1 MSRNRIIYQSQAV
14 YAGPDKDP
22 DSKDWRH
29 ETGNELPSQL
39 QRIQSANYSFD
50 IARQDV
56 NQYGDLAAI
65 DRVIL
70 ESPTVSLDFSWYLCS
85 FYNEDMLGFFVND
98 HGGAGDSVGS
108 LQSCLKDV
116 LTEGADERNY
126 YVRIVPEGNDAAGY
140 TETSTES
147 RVIGVGNGFMSSY
160 SAEGAVGG
168 FPTASLTVEALNMAF
183 MHGTG
188 GYSPYVNS
196 TDGTKNGTHLFGLA
210 EVTSRTGSSLV
221 NAIKPGDISLTIP
234 TVEGAASDGKI
245 QSFNLSFDLARE
257 PLSKLGSRFAFAR
270 EITFPVSVTCSIDA
284 LAGDL
289 TTGNLANIIDLDTE
303 HDVIVH
309 MKDGVNEPGTGAD
322 ARSKDHM
329 SFVMKRAKLDSQ
341 SFTSTIGDNE
351 SVTLTFSAQLG
362 SSGQTDVGL
371 FMSGKHA

>member
-29 ETGNELPSQL
+29 ETGTELPSQL

-85 FYNEDMLGFFVND
+85 LYNEDMLGFFVND
-98 HGGAGDSVGS
+98 HATSTQGA
-108 LQSCLKDV
+108 LQSCLKDI

-140 TETSTES
+140 TETATES

-188 GYSPYVNS
+188 GYTPYVNS
-196 TDGTKNGTHLFGLA
+196 EDGTKNGTHLFR
-210 EVTSRTGSSLV
+210 SRQGYV
-221 NAIKPGDISLTIP
+221 KNW
-234 TVEGAASDGKI
+234 
-245 QSFNLSFDLARE
+245 
-257 PLSKLGSRFAFAR
+257 SRSR
-270 EITFPVSVTCSIDA
+270 
-284 LAGDL
+284 
-289 TTGNLANIIDLDTE
+289 
-303 HDVIVH
+303 
-309 MKDGVNEPGTGAD
+309 
-322 ARSKDHM
+322 
-329 SFVMKRAKLDSQ
+329 
-341 SFTSTIGDNE
+341 
-351 SVTLTFSAQLG
+351 
-362 SSGQTDVGL
+362 
-371 FMSGKHA
+371 